1 MLPTPFGRF
10 FCFIGFLLWTIV
22 PAHADA
28 LIFDSTQL
36 SPVSEANKMRNSIL
50 KDFEGEVDFQ
60 PNDNQFRHVAGAA
73 GLLGGM
79 HGDFTTL
86 IANGALDDVGDLL
99 GGIKDRDFSP
109 ALSKLGQG
117 PGGAQAY
124 IPWMQATYLMA
135 ANRTALAYLP
145 EGADV
150 NQLTYDQ
157 LATWGEALKAAT
169 GKPRIGLPLG
179 VNGLLHR
186 FLQGYVLPSYTGGTV
201 RGFNSIEAREMWRMV
216 RRLWDQ
222 MAHQSTDYSEM
233 GQALLNGDAWVV
245 WDHTARLKVAFD
257 ERPGDFIAFPAPSGP
272 KGRAFMAVVAGLA
285 IPKNSP
291 DRATAAQLIDYLTRP
306 EIQLRTLREVGFFP
320 VIRIDASDKRDLNPG
335 MESLQQAVSRQSA
348 AQDALAVLLPLGL
361 GDQAGAFNTVYRLT
375 FTQIVL
381 RGRDVNAVLTR
392 QSQRLGEILN
402 ATGAPCWLP
411 DRASDGPCPIE

>member
-1 MLPTPFGRF
+1 MRF
-10 FCFIGFLLWTIV
+10 FWFFGIILCAIV

-36 SPVSEANKMRNSIL
+36 SPVSEANKMRNIIL
-50 KDFEGEVDFQ
+50 KDFEGDVDFQ
-60 PNDNQFRHVAGAA
+60 PNDNQFRLLRQGA

-86 IANGALDDVGDLL
+86 IANGALEDVGDLL

-117 PGGAQAY
+117 PGDVQAY
-124 IPWMQATYLMA
+124 VPWMQATYLMA
-135 ANRTALAYLP
+135 ANRKALAYLP
-145 EGADV
+145 KGADV
-150 NQLTYDQ
+150 NQLSYDQ
-157 LATWGEALKAAT
+157 LVTWGKAIKAAT

-179 VNGLLHR
+179 ANGLLHR
-186 FLQGYVLPSYTGGTV
+186 FLQGYLLPSYTGGTV

-245 WDHTARLKVAFD
+245 WDHSARLKVAFD

-272 KGRAFMAVVAGLA
+272 QGRAFMAVVAGLA
-285 IPKNSP
+285 IPKDSP
-291 DRATAAQLIDYLTRP
+291 DPATAARLIDYLTRP

-320 VIRIDASDKRDLNPG
+320 VIRIDASAKNDGNPG
-335 MESLQQAVSRQSA
+335 MRSLQQAVSRQSA

-361 GDQAGAFNTVYRLT
+361 GEQGAAFNTVYRLT
-375 FTQIVL
+375 FTQIIL
-381 RGRDVNAVLTR
+381 RGRDINTVLTR
-392 QSQRLGEILN
+392 QSKRLGQILR